1 MNIKKLL
8 FQNKNFKPWYYL
20 KAELREKFAANLVH
34 KRDLLLQ
41 CLSRYDASEIQQRVD
56 YYNKLS
62 GPAALLNGRVRIA
75 DYHRPNHLK
84 VYYYDSKEYLRY
96 FEGDLEFQLLPG
108 DVVQIPASPS
118 IVKSR
123 PIAGDNANSVLLNLD
138 KVRHFNFIK
147 DHVPF
152 RRKLNKLIGRAAVQ
166 QEHRK
171 AFYELYFD
179 HPLCDLGDIMKG
191 SKWEKPKISITEHLK
206 YKFILAIEGNDVA
219 TNLKWIMSSN
229 SIAVMPKPTYETWFM
244 EGTLL
249 PNVHYIEIKA
259 DYSDLEERLNYYI
272 AQPEKAEEIVR
283 NANAYCQ
290 KFQDQTKE
298 DLIAVMVLAKYFEAT
313 NLSDV

>member
-20 KAELREKFAANLVH
+20 KAEFRDKFAADFVS
-34 KRDLLLQ
+34 KRESLLQ
-41 CLSRYDASEIQQRVD
+41 TLSRYDGNEIQQRVD

-62 GPAALLNGRVRIA
+62 GHRPLLNGRVRIA
-75 DYHRPNHLK
+75 DYHRPDHLK

-96 FEGDLEFQLLPG
+96 FEGDLTFQLVPG
-108 DVVQIPASPS
+108 DVVDIPESPS

-138 KVRHFNFIK
+138 KIRHFNFIK
-147 DHVPF
+147 DDIPF
-152 RRKLNKLIGRAAVQ
+152 RSKMNKLIGRAAVQ

-171 AFYELYFD
+171 AFYELYFN

-206 YKFILAIEGNDVA
+206 YKFVLAIEGHDVA

-229 SIAVMPKPTYETWFM
+229 SVAVMPKPTYETWYM
-244 EGTLL
+244 EGTLI

-272 AQPEKAEEIVR
+272 AHPEEAEEIVKQ
-283 NANAYCQ
+283 ANAYCR
-290 KFQDQTKE
+290 KFQDQEKE
-298 DLIAVMVLAKYFEAT
+298 DLIAVMVLSKYFEVT
-313 NLSDV
+313 NNA